1 MSGSTTGGGL
11 LIVNADDWGIDDP
24 TTDAILATFQA
35 GLITSTTGMVYMA
48 GSDRAAGLAGEHG
61 VPVGLHIN
69 LTEPFS
75 DPATPPEVRAR
86 QQRMIERL
94 GKTSGLAP
102 ELPGTSNLMR
112 WIYDPRLQREV
123 DAAIADQV
131 RRFAEIYA
139 TPPTHFDGHTHVDL
153 CPNVF
158 LSRAIPRA
166 AKLRNTLDRFPVD
179 GRGVARPTSGGALA
193 PLRLDPVP
201 APHHPP
207 AARPGRS
214 RPAPGARPPGPGRG
228 HGAPGLRRRAR
239 DPDVPRVGRGDRSPA
254 ARVLRRLRRRP
265 AQLARILP
273 ATARLSRCR

>member
-1 MSGSTTGGGL
+1 MTAPLAGGGL

-48 GSDRAAGLAGEHG
+48 GSDRAAGLAAEHG

-86 QQRMIERL
+86 QQRMVERL

-112 WIYDPRLQREV
+112 WIYDPRLRRDV
-123 DAAIADQV
+123 DAAIADQA

-158 LSRAIPRA
+158 LSRAIPRG
-166 AKLRNTLDRFPVD
+166 AKVRNTLDRFPVERSAGGVLRD
-179 GRGVARPTSGGALA
+179 LRQAVRSRRFASTRYLLHITHLRLDRGDLDPRLDLARQVPVEVMAHPGFAAEREILMSPEWAEATA
-193 PLRLDPVP
+193 PLRLGSFADFD
-201 APHHPP
+201 A
-207 AARPGRS
+207 
-214 RPAPGARPPGPGRG
+214 GPLGWRE
-228 HGAPGLRRRAR
+228 
-239 DPDVPRVGRGDRSPA
+239 SF
-254 ARVLRRLRRRP
+254 RL
-265 AQLARILP
+265 LP
-273 ATARLSRCR
+273 A